1 MDASVL
7 KVLKAN
13 DVKEEDIEFLRKKFK
28 TKFFNV
34 EDCDKELV
42 KLGYDPI
49 FVIDYD
55 EEYDDEEYDEYDDYQ
70 KISHKKH
77 FDE

>member
-13 DVKEEDIEFLRKKFK
+13 DVKEEDIELLRKKFK

-42 KLGYDPI
+42 KLGYEPI
-49 FVIDYD
+49 FVVD
-55 EEYDDEEYDEYDDYQ
+55 YDDEEDDDYADYDDYQ

-77 FDE
+77 FDD